1 MLGIVLIAWP
11 ESTIVVL
18 VVLWGVWALIDGI
31 GLGAQAFAPGAGT
44 GQRVLFGVMA
54 LIAVVVAFLAFTR
67 PGMTA
72 ARSPGCSASGC
83 IVRGAFELVGAFTA
97 TTSTPR
103 WLLAPRRG
111 ASTSCSV
118 ASSSPTPGTSAVA
131 IAVVL
136 GIAAVAWG
144 VVFVVARPPGPQ
156 RGQGGR
162 RRTGRHLERRLSRGE
177 QRALA
182 GRGIRH
188 DLGATTALT

>member
-1 MLGIVLIAWP
+1 MPKDLITATWKVLLLRGAVAIVLGIVLIAWP

-31 GLGAQAFAPGAGT
+31 GLGAQAFAPGTGT
-44 GQRVLFGVMA
+44 GQRVFFGVMA
-54 LIAVVVAFLAFTR
+54 LIAVVVAFLALTR

-72 ARSPGCSASGC
+72 AALTWVLGIWL

-103 WLLAPRRG
+103 WLLLLG
-111 ASTSCSV
+111 AGIDLVLGFLFV
-118 ASSSPTPGTSAVA
+118 ANPGTSAVA

-144 VVFVVARPPGPQ
+144 VVFV
-156 RGQGGR
+156 
-162 RRTGRHLERRLSRGE
+162 
-177 QRALA
+177 ALA
-182 GRGIRH
+182 LLARSAAKEAGDGP
-188 DLGATTALT
+188 AVTSSVV